1 MEKEDYVSLQVAKL
15 LKEKGFNEI
24 CSAAYSIEDE
34 NINPLFYGT
43 FQNNGDGY
51 VAGHIAAPTLY
62 EAQKWLWNN
71 HRILVTAFLNNPFS
85 EPYGFVWTIQDAK
98 KEFDSYR
105 NIISQNVYRS
115 YQEAMNAGILE
126 ALKMI

>member
-43 FQNNGDGY
+43 FQNYGDGY

-62 EAQKWLWNN
+62 EAANWLRENYN
-71 HRILVTAFLNNPFS
+71 IHVTIDFDESQLWGYS
-85 EPYGFVWTIQDAK
+85 IQECNDK
-98 KEFDSYR
+98 DSFIT
-105 NIISQNVYRS
+105 NDSLFNS
-115 YQEAMNAGILE
+115 YEEALDAGIIK